1 MWYAV
6 YGFWLLVVLTSL
18 AAWRRGGRIER
29 GVAGSYLAAALATAA
44 LRLPGTSEY
53 ANLNVGVFL
62 IDLMLLMGLVWTALK
77 HAQWWLIASAALQ
90 LVTVLG
96 HVAMFDAQRTGPF
109 SYFAAVVGSSY
120 PSQIVLAYALIRKL
134 CQTRRNPASRYSPS
148 RTENVSSSRKF

>member
-6 YGFWLLVVLTSL
+6 YGFWLLVILTSL
-18 AAWRRGGRIER
+18 AAWRWGGRIER
-29 GVAGSYLAAALATAA
+29 GVAGSYLAAALATVA

-96 HVAMFDAQRTGPF
+96 HVAMFDVQRTGPF

-120 PSQIVLAYALIRKL
+120 PSQMLLAYALIRKL
-134 CQTRRNPASRYSPS
+134 RQTRRNPAFRYTPS
-148 RTENVSSSRKF
+148 LSKNVPSSHRF